1 MTTSPAAA
9 RDLVAGVDSSTQSCK
24 VELRDAAT
32 GALVASGSA
41 PHPPVTPPASEQ
53 DPQSWWDAFVSAF
66 RAARSAAPAGDRVV
80 AISVAAQCH
89 GLVALDAADDSVRP
103 AKLWN
108 DTTSAAQMTRLLDAI
123 GRESFVRGT
132 GTLATAAFT
141 ISKLAW
147 LAENEPASLDRT
159 RSIMLPHD
167 YLTFRLSGERVTDRS
182 DASGTGYYDAAA
194 GRYLPEFLAHI
205 DDARDWERM
214 LPRVA
219 GPDEAAGEVRADVLA
234 ALGID
239 GVVVVGAGGGD
250 QHAAALGL
258 GLGAGDVA
266 YSFGTSGVVSAP
278 SPRPVYDLTG
288 DVDGVADMTGGYLPI
303 SSTLNAA
310 KVTDAFARI
319 LGVDHGELDRLAIAA
334 PLDRTGPVL
343 AAYLDGERTPN
354 LPNAVG
360 ILGGIRTDST
370 REEVAR
376 AAYEGVVLGLVSAH
390 RAIER
395 EGVDTSRDVIALGGG
410 ARSRSY
416 PQLLADLLGRP
427 VLATEADEATA
438 RGAAV
443 QAAAVAA
450 GRSVADVRDAWAPA
464 REVIAEPRETD
475 RDPRDAYDRTAAV
488 RTLDR
493 V

>member
-1 MTTSPAAA
+1 MT
-9 RDLVAGVDSSTQSCK
+9 RDLVAGVDSSTQSSK

-32 GALVASGSA
+32 GALVSTGAA
-41 PHPPVTPPASEQ
+41 AHPPVTPPVSEQ
-53 DPQSWWDAFVSAF
+53 DPRAWWDAFVAAF
-66 RAARSAAPAGDRVV
+66 REARAGAEGRVV

-89 GLVALDAADDSVRP
+89 GLVVLDGAGEPIRP

-108 DTTSAAQMTRLLDAI
+108 DTTSAPQMDRLVKSI
-123 GRESFVRGT
+123 GLETFVRGT

-141 ISKLAW
+141 ISKVAW
-147 LAENEPASLDRT
+147 LAQNEPESLART
-159 RSIMLPHD
+159 RTILLPHD
-167 YLTFRLSGERVTDRS
+167 YLTYRLTGERVTDRS
-182 DASGTGYYDAAA
+182 EASGTGYYDAAA
-194 GRYLPEFLAHI
+194 GRYLPEFLAHV
-205 DDARDWERM
+205 DAGRDWEPL

-219 GPDEAAGEVRADVLA
+219 GPDEVVGELHAEALEV
-234 ALGID
+234 LGID
-239 GVVVVGAGGGD
+239 GPVVVGPGGGD

-258 GLGAGDVA
+258 GLELGDVA
-266 YSFGTSGVVSAP
+266 YTFGTSGVVSAL
-278 SPRPVYDLTG
+278 SREPVYDLTG
-288 DVDGVADMTGGYLPI
+288 DVDGVSDLTGGYLPI

-319 LGVDHGELDRLAIAA
+319 LGVDLPTLSDLALAA
-334 PLDRTGPVL
+334 PVDRVGPVL

-376 AAYEGVVLGLVSAH
+376 AAYEGVVLGLVSSH
-390 RAIER
+390 RAIDR
-395 EGVDTSRDVIALGGG
+395 QGIDTSRDVLAVGGG
-410 ARSRSY
+410 ARSAAY

-427 VLATEADEATA
+427 VLRADAPEATA

-443 QAAAVAA
+443 QAAAVAT
-450 GRSVADVRDAWAPA
+450 GRTVVDVRTEWAPA
-464 REVIAEPRETD
+464 RATIAEPRDVARNPSE
-475 RDPRDAYDRTAAV
+475 AYAATAAV

-493 V
+493 S